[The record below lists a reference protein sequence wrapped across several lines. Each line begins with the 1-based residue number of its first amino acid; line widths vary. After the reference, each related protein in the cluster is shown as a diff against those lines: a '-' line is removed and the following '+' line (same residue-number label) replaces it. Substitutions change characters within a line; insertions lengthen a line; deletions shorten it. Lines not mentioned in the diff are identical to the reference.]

1 MKYIVLFAFLW
12 IVNGLA
18 GQNCAF
24 YLDGDTDG
32 YGDPNVLITAD
43 CNAVISGYVQNDL
56 DCDDSNALVNPA
68 AVEICN
74 YIDDNC
80 NGGEIDEF
88 VLNNYYQD
96 ADGDGYG
103 DANFVAYDCVL
114 PFGFV
119 ENMDDCDDNLIT
131 YIDAD
136 GDGFGSNVME
146 PCGVSNNLDCNDN
159 SIGIQDSTIYYQD
172 LDQDGYGN
180 PDQTIVSCVFVN
192 GYVLVGMD
200 CNDLD
205 LTINPAAMDD
215 MGNGIDEN
223 CDGQDGV
230 GISERSNDIIIYP
243 QPARDYVHI
252 IGGLKGDYW
261 TLYNSMGMSIKTG
274 RVVVAG
280 TFIPLEGVSPG
291 TYFLQ
296 SQEKCFRLLVE

>member
-1 MKYIVLFAFLW
+1 MKYLVLCCFLW
-12 IVNGLA
+12 LANGLF
-18 GQNCAF
+18 GQNCLF
-24 YLDGDTDG
+24 YSDLDGDG
-32 YGDPNVLITAD
+32 YGDPNVFITAD
-43 CNAVISGYVQNDL
+43 CNAVISAYVQNDL
-56 DCDDSNALVNPA
+56 DCDDTNALVNPA

-96 ADGDGYG
+96 SDGDGYG

-114 PFGFV
+114 PMGFV

-136 GDGFGSNVME
+136 GDGFGSDVME

-180 PDQTIVSCVFVN
+180 PAQSIVSCEFVN
-192 GYVLVGMD
+192 GYVLVGLD
-200 CNDLD
+200 CDDLD
-205 LTINPAAMDD
+205 LTINPDAMDV
-215 MGNGIDEN
+215 MGNGVDEN

-230 GISERSNDIIIYP
+230 GISERHNDLVIFP
-243 QPARDYVHI
+243 QPARNYVNI
-252 IGGLKGDYW
+252 IGGLTGDDW
-261 TLYNSMGMSIKTG
+261 MLYDAIGVQVMMG
-274 RVVVAG
+274 RVSKG
-280 TFIPLEGVSPG
+280 GFTILLQGLSPG
-291 TYFLQ
+291 NYLLRCG
-296 SQEKCFRLLVE
+296 EMRFRLVVD